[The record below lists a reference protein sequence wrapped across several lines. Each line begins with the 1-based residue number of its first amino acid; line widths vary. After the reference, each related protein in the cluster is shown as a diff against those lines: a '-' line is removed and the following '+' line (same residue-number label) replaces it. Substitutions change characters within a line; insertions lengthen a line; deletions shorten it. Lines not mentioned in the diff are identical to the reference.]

1 MIVLIHNVDP
11 SQQRGFLNNGLFIDM
26 RKFVISESEKNK
38 ILGMYGLI
46 EEQTK
51 LPEDDNKFLEWVKNA
66 TITPF
71 IAPNPYSNGDLKLGV
86 QIKGNDGETI
96 SSTDLRN
103 PNQSQVINLMERLD
117 ITTEDGKHVYSFGES
132 TGELFNASTFK
143 PIYKVIDNSYV
154 VYSIVDENSEMIQK
168 LKQFT
173 KPGKINKFIVSVT
186 PRLSDDLLK
195 TGSKLFRTK
204 PSILIV
210 Q

>member
-1 MIVLIHNVDP
+1 
-11 SQQRGFLNNGLFIDM
+11 M

-51 LPEDDNKFLEWVKNA
+51 LPEDDNKFLEWAKNA

-71 IAPNPYSNGDLKLGV
+71 IAPNPYSNGDMKLGV
-86 QIKGNDGETI
+86 QIKSNDGETI

-103 PNQSQVINLMERLD
+103 PNQSQIINLIERLD
-117 ITTEDGKHVYSFGES
+117 ITTEDGKLVHSFNNLGGDGS
-132 TGELFNASTFK
+132 GNSLFNYTTFK
-143 PIYKVIDNSYV
+143 PTYKVIDNSYI
-154 VYSIVDENSEMIQK
+154 VYSTVDENSEIIQK

-186 PRLSDDLLK
+186 PRLSNDLLK
-195 TGSKLFRTK
+195 TGSKLFTTK
-204 PSILIV
+204 PNVLIV
-210 Q
+210 S

>member
-1 MIVLIHNVDP
+1 MK
-11 SQQRGFLNNGLFIDM
+11 
-26 RKFVISESEKNK
+26 KFVISESEKNK

-46 EEQTK
+46 KEQTMT
-51 LPEDDNKFLEWVKNA
+51 PEDNNKFLEWAKNA

-86 QIKGNDGETI
+86 QIKGNDGESI
-96 SSTDLRN
+96 SLMDLKN

-143 PIYKVIDNSYV
+143 PIYEVIDNSYV
-154 VYSIVDENSEMIQK
+154 VYSRVDENSDMIQK

-173 KPGKINKFIVSVT
+173 KPGKVNKFIVSVT
-186 PRLSDDLLK
+186 PRLSSDLLK
-195 TGSKLFRTK
+195 TGSKLFTTK
-204 PSILIV
+204 PNILMV
-210 Q
+210 N